1 MEGDISPFELIHS
14 RIVNKLLRY
23 LVCSEDREFERDK
36 RIKLFLHLDL
46 DLNSAPLDVFVNKL
60 NAYISQPEQFPVRV
74 HDVIGSGIRGTI
86 ALKFL
91 NTRQLKCNLH
101 RHRECNNLK
110 QWRGDPV
117 KIDPLG
123 VVQAIERC
131 LVIRGHGKIRKDE
144 DGSDEEN
151 SDEDI
156 DDNMTAVLISQG
168 QSRHKLRFLIGDNV
182 LRYNMT
188 VYQAITQFSSSS
200 SHSREGNETDTDFKS
215 LMGRANIWVQKH
227 TIYYRPY
234 AESSS
239 SENSTTN
246 TSSSTNAPASTNA
259 SVYLSRNASSSH
271 ASNDSVKVPEEKIT
285 TAIPSSGT
293 ILRTVFNRT
302 LLKELYPSAVQPP
315 QQSPKTNEKQTKS
328 KCIEG
333 ETLMKSGNKF
343 KHYKCG
349 PYVCSEFQIAANTY
363 RVRSEQAEYSIEDE
377 NKGEETLRNGLS
389 DAKIKEEAKDDKETS
404 SASGVEPSDNNS

>member
-1 MEGDISPFELIHS
+1 MCLLVRQSTIHGHF
-14 RIVNKLLRY
+14 
-23 LVCSEDREFERDK
+23 CSK
-36 RIKLFLHLDL
+36 LDL

-271 ASNDSVKVPEEKIT
+271 ASN
-285 TAIPSSGT
+285 G
-293 ILRTVFNRT
+293 
-302 LLKELYPSAVQPP
+302 
-315 QQSPKTNEKQTKS
+315 
-328 KCIEG
+328 
-333 ETLMKSGNKF
+333 
-343 KHYKCG
+343 
-349 PYVCSEFQIAANTY
+349 
-363 RVRSEQAEYSIEDE
+363 
-377 NKGEETLRNGLS
+377 
-389 DAKIKEEAKDDKETS
+389 
-404 SASGVEPSDNNS
+404 SDNRHDNKE